1 MQPAAITCKGVW
13 KTFKLP
19 HDRPYT
25 LKQRLLHPRR
35 SRQASELHALRDV
48 SFEVRDGEFFGVI
61 GRNGSGKST
70 MLKCLAGI
78 YQPDRGTLATSGRVS
93 PFIELGVGF
102 NPELT
107 ALDNVIVNAAL
118 LGMPRE
124 EAVAR
129 FPAIIEFAELERFVD
144 LKLKNYSSG
153 MQVRLGFAS
162 MIQAEADIY
171 LVDEVLAVGDARFQE
186 KCFDTFRRLKK
197 EGRTVVFV
205 THDLA
210 SVERFCDR
218 VVLLEQGEVAA
229 DGDPHQTIL
238 TYREHDLEHERK
250 GDADGDGAGRRV
262 GDGAATIEEAWIEGA
277 SGERTAVFPQ
287 GERVTVRARVTFA
300 QAMDDPVFGLVVKG
314 EGGEQVMATNTLL
327 TDTPTGSFGAGDE
340 VLYEVTFDAHL
351 ADGRHGV
358 TLAVSHQD
366 VHRIAD
372 WREDVLT
379 LAVRAPRF
387 SGGLVDLPHEVHVK
401 RVADPSLVRSPRTG

>member
-1 MQPAAITCKGVW
+1 MTTAAITCEGVW
-13 KTFKLP
+13 KTFRLP
-19 HDRPYT
+19 HDRPFT
-25 LKQRLLHPRR
+25 LKQRFLHPRQ
-35 SRQASELHALRDV
+35 SRLASELHALRDV
-48 SFEVRDGEFFGVI
+48 SFEVGAGEFFGII

-78 YQPDRGTLATSGRVS
+78 YQPDRGTLATEGRVS

-186 KCFDTFRRLKK
+186 KCFDTFRRLKR
-197 EGRTVVFV
+197 EERTVVFV

-210 SVERFCDR
+210 TVERFCDR
-218 VVLLEQGEVAA
+218 VLLLEQGEVVA
-229 DGDPHQTIL
+229 DGDAHGVIL
-238 TYREHDLEHERK
+238 TYREHDLDQERA
-250 GDADGDGAGRRV
+250 GISAGDGAGRRL
-262 GDGAATIEEAWIEGA
+262 GDGAATIEDAWLERA
-277 SGERTAVFPQ
+277 NGERTAVFPQ
-287 GERVTVRARVTFA
+287 GEQVTVRARIAFA

-314 EGGEQVMATNTLL
+314 EAGEQVMATNTILA
-327 TDTPTGSFGAGDE
+327 DTPTGSFAEGDE
-340 VLYEVTFDAHL
+340 AVYAVSFEALL
-351 ADGRHGV
+351 ADGRHAI

-379 LAVRAPRF
+379 LTVRAPRF
-387 SGGLVDLPHEVHVK
+387 TGGLVDLPHETQVE
-401 RVADPSLVRSPRTG
+401 RVAASGLAPR